1 MAEQKARAKS
11 LKNKLIKLIATF
23 FYVGKFPF
31 APGTLASLIGLLLL
45 VCVAR
50 VSFFAFFLFIILVAL
65 GFYCSGK
72 AEKLIGRKDPGEI
85 VIDEVCGVFLVF
97 LAVPLNLGFLLTGFI
112 LFRFFDIVKPFP
124 LKRLEK
130 LPGSFGIMFDDLL
143 AGVYAN
149 LILQILIRFQAFKV

>member
-1 MAEQKARAKS
+1 MAEQKACAKS

-31 APGTLASLIGLLLL
+31 APGSLASLIGLLLL

-50 VSFFAFFLFIILVAL
+50 VSFFAFFLFIILLVI
-65 GFYCSGK
+65 GFYCSGR
-72 AEKLIGRKDPGEI
+72 AEKLIGKKDPSEI

-97 LAVPLNLGFLLTGFI
+97 LAVPLDLGFLLAGFI

-124 LKRLEK
+124 LKRLER
-130 LPGSFGIMFDDLL
+130 LPGSFGIMLDDLL

-149 LILQILIRFQAFKV
+149 LILQIFIRFHPFKV